1 MKYRRI
7 VIKISG
13 ESLSDAKSVSKSKII
28 DKEKLGRIAKV
39 ISLLNSEGVQIGIVV
54 GAGNIWR
61 GAMSNDISV
70 ERTTGDYM
78 GMLGTIINA
87 LAVQSVLESYG
98 VKTRVMS
105 SLPVMAVCESYIRKK
120 AIHHLENGEVVI
132 FAGGTG
138 NPYFS
143 TDTTA
148 ALRASEVN
156 ADVILMA
163 KNGVDGVMSADPRVH
178 KDAKLIQQIS
188 YLDILKNELSV
199 MDSTAVSLCKD
210 NEMEIRVFNVN
221 DPENIAK
228 IVHGDKIGTI
238 IRKEF

>member
-1 MKYRRI
+1 MKYKRI
-7 VIKISG
+7 VLKISG
-13 ESLSDAKSVSKSKII
+13 ESLSDANDVSKSKII
-28 DKEKLGRIAKV
+28 DKDKLDRIARV
-39 ISLLNSEGVQIGIVV
+39 LSQLNSEGVQIGIVL

-61 GAMSNDISV
+61 GAMSNDIHV

-105 SLPVMAVCESYIRKK
+105 SLPIVAVCESYIRKK
-120 AIHHLENGEVVI
+120 AIHHLENGEIVI

-156 ADVILMA
+156 ADAILMA
-163 KNGVDGVMSADPRVH
+163 KNGVDGVMSADPRKH
-178 KDAKLIQQIS
+178 ANATLIEKIS
-188 YLDILKNELSV
+188 YLDILKNELLV

-210 NEMEIRVFNVN
+210 NEMEMRVFNVN

-228 IVHGDKIGTI
+228 IVKGENIGTI